1 MRRILTGLAA
11 AAVALAIALPGSLHA
26 QTAGA
31 TVGKSERVL
40 GKADA
45 PITIIEYA
53 SLTCPHCAEFDKTV
67 LPRLKE
73 SYIDAG
79 KVKLLYRDFP
89 LDGVALKASMV
100 ARCLPPERYFGFIDA
115 LFRQQAN
122 WAMGADPKTALL
134 RMARLAGMSQEQFD
148 SCFNDKQLEDAVLQ
162 ERLDGG
168 NKFNIQGTPTIIVN
182 GKTVDG
188 TSFE

>member
-11 AAVALAIALPGSLHA
+11 AAVVALAIALPALPGSVHA

-31 TVGKSERVL
+31 AVGKSERVL

-115 LFRQQAN
+115 
-122 WAMGADPKTALL
+122 
-134 RMARLAGMSQEQFD
+134 
-148 SCFNDKQLEDAVLQ
+148 
-162 ERLDGG
+162 
-168 NKFNIQGTPTIIVN
+168 
-182 GKTVDG
+182 
-188 TSFE
+188 